1 MRRGGVGGDENKG
14 EENKVEEEEEQKE
27 QERRQVAGCAQVC
40 SRQRMVVDDARC

>member
-14 EENKVEEEEEQKE
+14 EENKVEEEEQKE

>member
-1 MRRGGVGGDENKG
+1 MRGGGVGGDENKG
-14 EENKVEEEEEQKE
+14 EENKVEEEEQKE